1 MDKEKVTLKHALSH
15 STPVRLTQT
24 KSNAKKSYE
33 SDNTRLLLIGN
44 AYTHLIMRISEIKVM
59 KGRVTQNKN

>member
-24 KSNAKKSYE
+24 KSNAKKSYD
-33 SDNTRLLLIGN
+33 SDTRLLLIGN
-44 AYTHLIMRISEIKVM
+44 AYTHLIVRISEIKVM
-59 KGRVTQNKN
+59 KGRVRQNIN